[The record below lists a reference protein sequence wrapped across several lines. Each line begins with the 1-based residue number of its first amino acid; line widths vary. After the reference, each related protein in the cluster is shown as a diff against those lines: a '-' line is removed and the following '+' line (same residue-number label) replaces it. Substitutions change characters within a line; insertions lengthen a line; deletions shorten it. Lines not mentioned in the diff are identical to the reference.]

1 MSMSLPTISPYDAQ
15 RQAADPKASV
25 WVSASAGSGKTKV
38 LTDRVL
44 TLLLSGTPP
53 YRILCLTF
61 TKAAA
66 AEMANR
72 INDELSFWTI
82 SSDQILTNRLTD
94 LLAEHPD
101 ADRLRA
107 ARRLFAE
114 VLDTPGG
121 LKIQTIH
128 SFCESLL
135 ARFPVESGLTPQ
147 TKVMDERSAAEH
159 MQTSRDAV
167 LIAAQ
172 RMPALEAALAEVT
185 SQIQEDQ
192 FTRLMS
198 EVSRERGRLS
208 QLLMSEGG
216 YEGAANAIFR
226 KFGVPPDLTVSAVIE
241 AACREDAFDHQALRQ
256 AAEALLSGTGATDKR
271 SGTTISNWLATDARD
286 QRNTFDAYVD
296 VFLTKDE
303 REPRS
308 RLATKSV
315 INALPGVDEIL
326 RTEAMRLAQCY
337 EEICTVSSARST
349 AALLHLGIAMV
360 EAYRGLKTA
369 RMQLDYD
376 DLIYG
381 ARDLLTNHDM
391 TPWVLFKL
399 DGGLDHILVDESQDT
414 NPEQWEIMRAIAGEF
429 FAGDGAR
436 TDTARTVFAVGDK
449 KQSIFSFQ
457 RADPKL
463 GDQTRDHL
471 QLSAESAS
479 QHWRS
484 IQLDTSFRSTGA
496 VLKVVDAVFHGDIAR
511 LGVVD
516 ASEKLQHKIHRAVA
530 PGRVELWPVVHTREQ
545 RAAPAWEPP
554 VVRRHH
560 DDPESRLATV
570 IATQIRSWINH
581 DTLTSKDGSK
591 RAIKAGDIMILV
603 RRRRRIVDRL
613 VRSLKDVDVPVAGVD
628 RLVLTQQLS
637 VMDLVALANFL
648 LLPDDDL
655 TLATVLKGPLIGFD
669 DDDLFDLAFDREERS
684 LWQALI
690 ERAPNV
696 SKFEQT
702 RRWLSDMLGGA
713 DYVAPYEL
721 FAGILTR
728 PTVNGESGRKA
739 MISRLGAEAED
750 PLDEFLNL
758 ALDYEQSETP
768 SLQGFLHWI
777 AAEETEVKRDL
788 EQTDRDEVRVMTVHG
803 AKGLQAPIV
812 ILADTLSTPKTGGPG
827 GAPIRWSN
835 DGVPLWSPRRSLECS
850 VTKNA
855 REKAESAEQEEYHRL
870 LYVAMTRAE
879 DRLYI
884 AGAQRR
890 AAPSPDCWY
899 NLIREGLTRFAEPT
913 VFDFTAITPEGWTG
927 DGYVYSTES
936 VASSDSRKAPNYTP
950 DDIGFIPPWI
960 FQTAPAEPTPPRP
973 LTATRPNTTEPNIH
987 SPLTGNGENRFQRGL
1002 LIHKLLE
1009 LLPPLQPEGRAQA
1022 GHQFLSQPLH
1032 GLNAETCDEILSE
1045 VINILEHTDFKPIFG
1060 INSRAEVAL
1069 VGRVSLGATDEIVNG
1084 QVDRMVVTERDVY
1097 VIDYKTLRP
1106 VPTSAEKAPKN
1117 YLRQLALYRA
1127 LLRGVWP
1134 ERVFKSALLWTE
1146 GPVLMPICEALLDRH
1161 TPGS

>member
-1 MSMSLPTISPYDAQ
+1 MPTSVISPDDAQ
-15 RQAADPKASV
+15 RQAADPSASV

-53 YRILCLTF
+53 HRILCLTF

-82 SSDQILTNRLTD
+82 SSDQVLTDRLTQ
-94 LLAEHPD
+94 LLAERPD
-101 ADRLRA
+101 TALLRA

-159 MQTSRDAV
+159 MQNSRDAV
-167 LIAAQ
+167 LVAAE
-172 RMPALEAALAEVT
+172 RLPALEAALTEVI

-208 QLLMSEGG
+208 QLLIREGG
-216 YEGAANAIFR
+216 FEGATAAIFR
-226 KFGVPPDLTVSAVIE
+226 EFGVSPDLTVSAVIE
-241 AACREDAFDHQALRQ
+241 TACRDTAFDGDALRR
-256 AAEALLSGTGATDKR
+256 AGDALLAGTGATDKR
-271 SGTTISNWLATDARD
+271 SGKTISNWLAADAEERHT
-286 QRNTFDAYVD
+286 TFDAYVD

-303 REPRS
+303 REPRA

-315 INALPGVDEIL
+315 INALPDADDILRAEARRLMQCHDEIC
-326 RTEAMRLAQCY
+326 A
-337 EEICTVSSARST
+337 VSSARST
-349 AALLHLGIAMV
+349 AALLHLGIAMI
-360 EAYRGLKTA
+360 EAYRGLKSA

-381 ARDLLTNHDM
+381 ARDLLTNRDM

-414 NPEQWEIMRAIAGEF
+414 NPEQWEIMRAIADEF
-429 FAGDGAR
+429 FAGEGAR
-436 TDTARTVFAVGDK
+436 TEKARTVFAVGDK

-457 RADPKL
+457 RADPAL
-463 GDQTRDHL
+463 GDRTRDHL
-471 QLSAESAS
+471 QQSAEAVS
-479 QHWRS
+479 QPWRS
-484 IQLDTSFRSTGA
+484 IQLDTSFRSTDA
-496 VLKVVDAVFHGDIAR
+496 VLKTVDAVFEGDTAR
-511 LGVVD
+511 QGVVEPGD
-516 ASEKLQHKIHRAVA
+516 MLQHNVHRTGA
-530 PGRVELWPVVHTREQ
+530 PGRVELWPVVQAEEQ
-545 RAAPAWEPP
+545 SELLPWAPPA
-554 VVRRHH
+554 VRRHQ
-560 DDPESRLATV
+560 DDPESRLASV
-570 IATQIRSWINH
+570 IAAKIRYWLDH
-581 DTLTSKDGSK
+581 DALTSKDGTK
-591 RAIKAGDIMILV
+591 RPIKAGDVMILV

-613 VRSLKDVDVPVAGVD
+613 VRALKDAGVPVAGVD

-669 DDDLFDLAFDREERS
+669 DDDLFELAFDRGERS
-684 LWQALI
+684 LWQILVARAAEI
-690 ERAPNV
+690 E
-696 SKFEQT
+696 KFDQA
-702 RRWLSDMLGGA
+702 RLWLGDMLARA
-713 DYVAPYEL
+713 DFVAPYEL
-721 FAGILTR
+721 FAGILAR
-728 PTVNGESGRKA
+728 PTINGENGRKA

-758 ALDYEQSETP
+758 ALDYEHSETP
-768 SLQGFLHWI
+768 SLQGFLHWV

-788 EQTDRDEVRVMTVHG
+788 EQSDRDEVRVMTVHG

-812 ILADTLSTPKTGGPG
+812 VMADTLSAPRNSTPG
-827 GAPIRWSN
+827 GAPIRWSE
-835 DGVPLWSPRRSLECS
+835 DGIPLWSPRRSLECG

-855 REKAESAEQEEYHRL
+855 RESAARIEQEEYHRL

-884 AGAQRR
+884 TGAQRR
-890 AAPSPDCWY
+890 AVPSLDCWY
-899 NLIREGLTRFAEPT
+899 NLIQEGMTRFATPEA
-913 VFDFTAITPEGWTG
+913 FDFTSLTSDGWAG

-936 VASSDSRKAPNYTP
+936 AMIADSLKARHRTP
-950 DDIGFIPPWI
+950 DAPESIPPWI
-960 FQTAPAEPTPPRP
+960 FEPAPDEPTPPRP
-973 LTATRPNTTEPNIH
+973 LTATRPSAAAPTPR
-987 SPLTGNGENRFQRGL
+987 SPLKDNGENRFQRGL
-1002 LIHKLLE
+1002 LVHKLLE
-1009 LLPPLQPEGRAQA
+1009 LLPPLAPEDRVRA
-1022 GHQFLSQPLH
+1022 GVQFLSQPLH
-1032 GLNAETCDEILSE
+1032 GLDTNACDALVSE
-1045 VINILEHTDFKPIFG
+1045 VVNILEHVDFKPIFG
-1060 INSRAEVAL
+1060 TNSRAEVAL
-1069 VGRVSLGATDEIVNG
+1069 VGRLSFGEIDEVVSG
-1084 QVDRMVVTERDVY
+1084 QVDRMVVTDREVY
-1097 VIDYKTLRP
+1097 VVDYKTMRP
-1106 VPTSAEKAPKN
+1106 VPASAEAAPAT
-1117 YLRQLALYRA
+1117 YLRQLAVYRA
-1127 LLRGVWP
+1127 LLKGVWP
-1134 ERVFKSALLWTE
+1134 ERMFKAALLWTE
-1146 GPVLMPICEALLDRH
+1146 GPILMPICDALLDRH
-1161 TPGS
+1161 TPAS

>member
-1 MSMSLPTISPYDAQ
+1 MVVSAITPDVAQ
-15 RQAADPKASV
+15 RQAADPRASV

-44 TLLLSGTPP
+44 TLLLSGTPAH
-53 YRILCLTF
+53 RILCLTF

-82 SSDQILTNRLTD
+82 SSDEELTERLTN
-94 LLAEHPD
+94 LLAECPD

-159 MQTSRDAV
+159 MRTSRDAV
-167 LIAAQ
+167 LVAAE
-172 RMPALEAALAEVT
+172 RLPALEAALAEVT

-208 QLLMSEGG
+208 QLLLREGG
-216 YEGAANAIFR
+216 YDGAAAAIFK
-226 KFGVPPDLTVSAVIE
+226 KFGVSPDLTVSAVIE
-241 AACREDAFDHQALRQ
+241 AACRETAFDGVALRR
-256 AAEALLSGTGATDKR
+256 AAEALLNGTGTTDKR
-271 SGTTISNWLATDARD
+271 SGTAISDWLAADAGTRHA
-286 QRNTFDAYVD
+286 TFDAYVD
-296 VFLTKDE
+296 VFLTKEE
-303 REPRS
+303 REPRA

-315 INALPGVDEIL
+315 LNTLADADDIL
-326 RTEAMRLAQCY
+326 RAEAQRLAQCHDK
-337 EEICTVSSARST
+337 ICAVSSARST

-360 EAYRGLKTA
+360 EAYRGLKSA

-381 ARDLLTNHDM
+381 ARDLLTNREM

-414 NPEQWEIMRAIAGEF
+414 NPEQWEIMRAIADEF
-429 FAGDGAR
+429 FAGEGAR
-436 TDTARTVFAVGDK
+436 TETARTVFAVGDK

-457 RADPKL
+457 RADPAL

-471 QLSAESAS
+471 QQSAEAVS
-479 QHWRS
+479 QPWRS
-484 IQLDTSFRSTGA
+484 IQLDTSFRSTDA
-496 VLKVVDAVFHGDIAR
+496 VLKAVDAVFEGDTASQ
-511 LGVVD
+511 GVVD
-516 ASEKLQHKIHRAVA
+516 AGDTLQHNVHRTGA
-530 PGRVELWPVVHTREQ
+530 PGRVELWPTVQAEEQ
-545 RAAPAWEPP
+545 SAASPWAPP
-554 VVRRHH
+554 VVRRHL
-560 DDPESRLATV
+560 DDPESRLASV
-570 IATQIRSWINH
+570 IAAKIRTWIDQ
-581 DTLTSKDGSK
+581 DTLTSRDGSE
-591 RAIKAGDIMILV
+591 RPIKAGDIMILV

-613 VRSLKDVDVPVAGVD
+613 VRALKDAGVPVAGVD

-669 DDDLFDLAFDREERS
+669 DDDLFELAFERGERS
-684 LWQALI
+684 LWQILVK
-690 ERAPNV
+690 RAAEID
-696 SKFEQT
+696 KFK
-702 RRWLSDMLGGA
+702 RARLWLGEILARA
-713 DYVAPYEL
+713 DFVAPYEL
-721 FAGILTR
+721 FAGILTQ
-728 PTVNGESGRKA
+728 PTMNGESGRKA

-750 PLDEFLNL
+750 PLDEFLSL
-758 ALDYEQSETP
+758 ALDYEHSETP
-768 SLQGFLHWI
+768 SLQGFLHWV

-788 EQTDRDEVRVMTVHG
+788 EQSDRDEVRVMTVHG

-812 ILADTLSTPKTGGPG
+812 ILADTLSAPRGGTPG
-827 GAPIRWSN
+827 GAPIRWSD
-835 DGVPLWSPRRSLECS
+835 DGVPLWSPRKSLECS
-850 VTKNA
+850 VTKHA
-855 REKAESAEQEEYHRL
+855 REKAARIEQEEYHRL

-899 NLIREGLTRFAEPT
+899 NLIHDGLTRFADPT
-913 VFDFTAITPEGWTG
+913 DFDFAAIAPEGWAG
-927 DGYVYSTES
+927 EGYVYSTER
-936 VASSDSRKAPNYTP
+936 AAPADSRKALQKTQDEPESA
-950 DDIGFIPPWI
+950 PPWMYE
-960 FQTAPAEPTPPRP
+960 TAPDEPTPPRP
-973 LTATRPNTTEPNIH
+973 LAATRPSSAEPNTR
-987 SPLTGNGENRFQRGL
+987 SPLDGNGENRFQRGL
-1002 LIHKLLE
+1002 LVHKLLE
-1009 LLPPLQPEGRAQA
+1009 LLPPLDPEERARA
-1022 GHQFLSQPLH
+1022 GLQFLSQPLH
-1032 GLNAETCDEILSE
+1032 GLDTGTCDALVSE
-1045 VINILEHTDFKPIFG
+1045 VIEILDHVDFKPIFG
-1060 INSRAEVAL
+1060 PNSRAEVAL
-1069 VGRVSLGATDEIVNG
+1069 VGRVSFGDVDEIVSG
-1084 QVDRMVVTERDVY
+1084 QVDRMVVTDRDVY
-1097 VIDYKTLRP
+1097 VIDYKTMRP
-1106 VPTSAEKAPKN
+1106 VPASADAAPPT
-1117 YLRQLALYRA
+1117 YLRQLAVYRA

-1134 ERVFKSALLWTE
+1134 ERAFKAALLWTE
-1146 GPVLMPICEALLDRH
+1146 GPILMPICDALLDRH
-1161 TPGS
+1161 TPAS